1 MDNCPLLNQQ
11 LQISFY
17 SDINMKK
24 FKEENY
30 SSLLTIAMLQSRDLE
45 EELIPDMLYQ
55 QYFAYELYTLP
66 ENELFKKSR
75 MLEPAVKRVV
85 SNEE

>member
-1 MDNCPLLNQQ
+1 MHYGW
-11 LQISFY
+11 IKHSK
-17 SDINMKK
+17 MAGM
-24 FKEENY
+24 
-30 SSLLTIAMLQSRDLE
+30 LLTIAILQSRDLE
-45 EELIPDMLYQ
+45 EEIIPDMLYQ